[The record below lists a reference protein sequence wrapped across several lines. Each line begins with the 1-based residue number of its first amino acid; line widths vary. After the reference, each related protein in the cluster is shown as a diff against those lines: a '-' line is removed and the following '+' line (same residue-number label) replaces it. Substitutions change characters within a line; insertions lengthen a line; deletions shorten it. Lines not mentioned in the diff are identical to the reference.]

1 MPCFQ
6 DVELTLYRVPSMG
19 WAWRNL
25 GQAPTL
31 LPSNTVVTVVVK
43 DGKRMIN
50 YLINHD
56 VGPHFISS
64 KLVYRVMK

>member
-1 MPCFQ
+1 
-6 DVELTLYRVPSMG
+6 MG